1 MREHWP
7 IFERTRESRFVREQW
22 PVFERTREFASLL
35 APLYRLNYCG
45 LLASATDLVTKHGN
59 NYVEQHHLYHLHTH
73 THTRARTHTH
83 THTHTH
89 TQCPRVSEFIVRQAG
104 TAVVSASKN

>member
-1 MREHWP
+1 VREHWP
-7 IFERTRESRFVREQW
+7 IFERTRESRFVREHW

-59 NYVEQHHLYHLHTH
+59 NYVEQHHLYHLY
-73 THTRARTHTH
+73 THTH
-83 THTHTH
+83 THTHTMP
-89 TQCPRVSEFIVRQAG
+89 TSQRVYSPRQAG
-104 TAVVSASKN
+104 TVVVAA